1 MSPPFIIIDTRRFNT
16 YRISLFSNCQGK
28 IATKQEN
35 RASCFRQSTLII
47 IIVSASSV
55 VAVYVTYH
63 HQRMCKSLSV
73 SPFAS
78 RPGPGAED
86 ADPFFAC
93 VLWRAVFTLSN

>member
-1 MSPPFIIIDTRRFNT
+1 MSPLLLLSTRAGLIHT
-16 YRISLFSNCQGK
+16 RISLFINCQGK

-35 RASCFRQSTLII
+35 RASYFRQSTLII